1 MNTGAI
7 ILGILAVMLIGLGC
21 SGGLTEQEVRRIV
34 QEHSVPGPKGDRGD
48 VGPQGPKGDRGD
60 VGAQGLKGDRGD
72 VGPQGP
78 EGDRGDVGPQGPQ
91 GDRGD
96 AGPQGPKGDRG
107 DAGQRGPKGDPG
119 DVGPQGPKGEQGD
132 VGPQGPKGEQ
142 GDVGPQGPKGEQ
154 GEEGPQGPKGDQ
166 ADVGPLSFRYGD
178 YIAQRGGDLSCFDQC
193 RGRSDPLGVPV
204 DNFSVE
210 AMFVNPTD
218 TALFEYGFT
227 IDGTFQSGVAEN
239 IEIRVTNERTWRA
252 YIQRVVRGSAQVNF
266 DQWQVEINGGEIT
279 VPFSTGAGGS
289 NWLELTVHGD
299 DGCLYV
305 NDKYVSCFDL
315 SERTATTDILI
326 SSRHGDVRYNG
337 ARIREALIGS
347 VGLRGP
353 IDDQGEEGL
362 LLTSNGNFFNRP
374 GGEFISMN
382 TGWDHNCGVTANS
395 ALVCWGSDRY
405 GRASPPGGEFTSVT
419 AGRYHTCGVKTD
431 AFVACWGRNSYGQ
444 SAALV
449 GQFSSVSAGD

>member
-1 MNTGAI
+1 MAYPAI
-7 ILGILAVMLIGLGC
+7 SLSTATAGRHRCPQERLQTARQPPVYPNSSPDHRACNSLTPFPCPRAVHRWIRAKG
-21 SGGLTEQEVRRIV
+21 EQGDV
-34 QEHSVPGPKGDRGD
+34 GPQGPQGDRGD
-48 VGPQGPKGDRGD
+48 VGPQGPQGDRD
-60 VGAQGLKGDRGD
+60 D
-72 VGPQGP
+72 VGPLGP
-78 EGDRGDVGPQGPQ
+78 RGDRGDVGPQGPQ

-107 DAGQRGPKGDPG
+107 DVGQRGPKGDR
-119 DVGPQGPKGEQGD
+119 GD

-204 DNFSVE
+204 DNFLVE

-227 IDGTFQSGVAEN
+227 IDGTFESGVSEN
-239 IEIRVTNERTWRA
+239 IEVRVTNDRTWRA
-252 YIQRVVRGSAQVNF
+252 YFQRVVLGSATVTI
-266 DQWQVEINGGEIT
+266 DQWQMEIGDGEIT
-279 VPFSTGAGGS
+279 GPFSTGAGGS
-289 NWLELTVHGD
+289 NWLELTVLGG

-353 IDDQGEEGL
+353 IDDQGEDGL

-395 ALVCWGSDRY
+395 ALVCWDRTDM
-405 GRASPPGGEFTSVT
+405 AEPHHQVESSPPSAPGGSTH
-419 AGRYHTCGVKTD
+419 AG
-431 AFVACWGRNSYGQ
+431 
-444 SAALV
+444 
-449 GQFSSVSAGD
+449 